1 MKHYKFYIYGIID
14 NKKKGRLLGYP
25 IIGKDK
31 DLKKQNVQIESE
43 LNEFIDLP
51 VQIPELV
58 TSTNLLRLND
68 FLMKSDHKKTDLISV
83 YSKYSEALLSSVFEI
98 QNELKDILKKQ
109 SSLIPSSSK
118 TKTKK

>member
-1 MKHYKFYIYGIID
+1 MLTEI
-14 NKKKGRLLGYP
+14 P
-25 IIGKDK
+25 ISNNMY
-31 DLKKQNVQIESE
+31 DLKKQIDQIESE
-43 LNEFIDLP
+43 LNEFVDLP

-68 FLMKSDHKKTDLISV
+68 FLMKSDHKKTDLISA
-83 YSKYSEALLSSVFEI
+83 YSKYSKSMEILLSSVFEI

-118 TKTKK
+118 TKSKTKK

>member
-1 MKHYKFYIYGIID
+1 MLTEI
-14 NKKKGRLLGYP
+14 P
-25 IIGKDK
+25 ISNNMY
-31 DLKKQNVQIESE
+31 DLKKQIDQIESE

-83 YSKYSEALLSSVFEI
+83 YSKYSKSMESLLSSVFEI

-109 SSLIPSSSK
+109 SSLIPSPSK
-118 TKTKK
+118 TKTKTKTKIKTKTKTKTKK